1 MNLSLF
7 YLIGFLKNYSG
18 GFSVNEA
25 IFQRI
30 SFVGD
35 DFEISQQKKDIFK
48 KLITICEST
57 LNESKLDNDISV
69 EYWDDEKGAI
79 LYSKNIV
86 GLISD
91 FFKLK
96 DSYTDQ
102 GHFILDEYLFD
113 DFDRKNEDSFPYQ
126 QRLKFLCGVFD
137 SNGDTNKLYFYNDYR
152 KCILVHYVLK
162 CFGDED
168 DIIEMKSYF
177 KTPMTDYISVNKN
190 GAIWNII
197 KKYRSQ

>member
-18 GFSVNEA
+18 GFSVSEA

-57 LNESKLDNDISV
+57 LNESGLDNDISI
-69 EYWDDEKGAI
+69 EYWNDEKGAI

-86 GLISD
+86 GLICD
-91 FFKLK
+91 FFKSK

-113 DFDRKNEDSFPYQ
+113 DFDRKNEASFSYQ
-126 QRLKFLCGVFD
+126 QRLKFLFGVFD
-137 SNGDTNKLYFYNDYR
+137 SNGDNNKLYFYNDYR

-168 DIIEMKSYF
+168 DTIEMKSYF
-177 KTPMTDYISVNKN
+177 KTPMTDCISVNKN
-190 GAIWNII
+190 GEIWSVL
-197 KKYRSQ
+197 KKYCS